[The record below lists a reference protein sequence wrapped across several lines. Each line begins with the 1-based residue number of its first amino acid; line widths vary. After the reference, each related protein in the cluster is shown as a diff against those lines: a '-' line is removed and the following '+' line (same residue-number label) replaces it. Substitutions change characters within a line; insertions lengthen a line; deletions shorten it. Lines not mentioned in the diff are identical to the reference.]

1 MIWQGAWP
9 AVIDADGLAR
19 KAFYDAL
26 VARYVERDVRP
37 LVNLAKPDKFRV
49 FLRALAMVSGEELR
63 FNVIS
68 RFAGVHTIT
77 VKRWLTVAERTGLI
91 YLLPPFDGRIGRQLV
106 KSPKIYLID
115 TGLLAHLLR
124 IDSPQTMAEHPLAEK
139 FFETFVVTE
148 ILKSWVH
155 NGRTPDFC
163 FFKES
168 RGMEIALLIRSGGK
182 YFPVAVTTKQHPLPA
197 DSKWSLKL
205 ARLGVKTGPAAVIST
220 APGAYAVAPDV
231 VVQNV
236 WSI

>member
-68 RFAGVHTIT
+68 RFAGVHTTT

-139 FFETFVVTE
+139 FLRRLWLPKF
-148 ILKSWVH
+148 
-155 NGRTPDFC
+155 
-163 FFKES
+163 S
-168 RGMEIALLIRSGGK
+168 RAGCITA
-182 YFPVAVTTKQHPLPA
+182 
-197 DSKWSLKL
+197 
-205 ARLGVKTGPAAVIST
+205 ARLTFAFSKKAA
-220 APGAYAVAPDV
+220 G
-231 VVQNV
+231 
-236 WSI
+236 WKLLF

>member
-1 MIWQGAWP
+1 MTKDGVRDFIA
-9 AVIDADGLAR
+9 AEYTLSENYVHGLA
-19 KAFYDAL
+19 AFGPRL
-26 VARYVERDVRP
+26 KNFESP
-37 LVNLAKPDKFRV
+37 H
-49 FLRALAMVSGEELR
+49 S
-63 FNVIS
+63 S
-68 RFAGVHTIT
+68 RGSSPGLPAGNS

-139 FFETFVVTE
+139 FSETFVVTE

>member
-68 RFAGVHTIT
+68 RFAGVHTTT

-106 KSPKIYLID
+106 KSPKIYLM
-115 TGLLAHLLR
+115 TRGFLR
-124 IDSPQTMAEHPLAEK
+124 TFCASIRRRQWPSILWPKSFLRRLWLPK
-139 FFETFVVTE
+139 F
-148 ILKSWVH
+148 
-155 NGRTPDFC
+155 
-163 FFKES
+163 S
-168 RGMEIALLIRSGGK
+168 RAGCITA
-182 YFPVAVTTKQHPLPA
+182 
-197 DSKWSLKL
+197 
-205 ARLGVKTGPAAVIST
+205 ARLTFAFSKKAA
-220 APGAYAVAPDV
+220 G
-231 VVQNV
+231 
-236 WSI
+236 WKLLF